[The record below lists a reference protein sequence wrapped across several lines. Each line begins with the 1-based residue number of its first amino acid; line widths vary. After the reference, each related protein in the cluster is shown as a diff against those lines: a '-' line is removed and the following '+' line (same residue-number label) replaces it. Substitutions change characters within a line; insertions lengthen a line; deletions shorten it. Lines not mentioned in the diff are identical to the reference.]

1 MKVTE
6 SAMSAIKALDCTPA
20 SLSTSGSMVIEAVES
35 LGGGGRG
42 GLSLQSIK
50 KYHVVVDQNKQDALT
65 RKAVKKLVDEGKLIQ
80 VKGTG
85 ASGSFKLAAAA
96 KKKPT
101 VVARNKPAKKA
112 VLKIKITAG
121 RTPVK
126 SSRKSL
132 SRKTEA
138 SKKEKRPKA
147 DTEKKLKKT
156 IPKKSTDLKGSS
168 KTTSKPAAKKQS
180 SKKK

>member
-6 SAMSAIKALDCTPA
+6 SALSAIKALDCTPA
-20 SLSTSGSMVIEAVES
+20 SLSTSGAMIIEAVES

-42 GLSLQSIK
+42 GLSLQFIK
-50 KYHVVVDQNKQDALT
+50 KYIAENHVVVDQNKQDALT

-96 KKKPT
+96 KKKPA
-101 VVARNKPAKKA
+101 VVERKKPAKKA
-112 VLKIKITAG
+112 VLKIKITSG
-121 RTPVK
+121 RSPPAK

-138 SKKEKRPKA
+138 SKKAER
-147 DTEKKLKKT
+147 
-156 IPKKSTDLKGSS
+156 PKKSTDPKGSS